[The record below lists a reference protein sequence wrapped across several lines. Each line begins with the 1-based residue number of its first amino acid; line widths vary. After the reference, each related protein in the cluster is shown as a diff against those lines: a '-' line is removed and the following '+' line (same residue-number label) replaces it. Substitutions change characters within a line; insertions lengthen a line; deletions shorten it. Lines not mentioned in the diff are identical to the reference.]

1 MFETG
6 KLHKFCR
13 TGNLEGVKVNIK
25 KGGNPNAVVNSRHSS
40 ENCTPFEI
48 ACWYGQFE
56 IVKYLVESVGV
67 DPAFRDSKCITY
79 AARGNNLELIKYL
92 ESKGDVN
99 MNRCEDLAIV
109 RSVECDSIDV
119 FNYMYHV
126 HDADPAAHNNHC
138 IKLACLNGNLELVNI
153 LLRDDRVNPSS
164 DGNVPIRR
172 AIKAKRFDIV
182 ETLIKSKNFTP
193 LFDSLFSKYLKDK
206 DQTIVWTLVFR
217 HVKDI
222 SQTNLK
228 YINNLRLASILIESN
243 SYKER
248 LEYLDGKKVKRYT
261 REELTSIL
269 RMM

>member
-6 KLHKFCR
+6 KLHKYCR
-13 TGNLEGVKVNIK
+13 TGNLEGVKSNIK
-25 KGGNPNAVVNSRHSS
+25 KGGNPTAVVSS
-40 ENCTPFEI
+40 KHVSDNCTPFEL

-109 RSVECDSIDV
+109 RACECDSVDI
-119 FNYMYHV
+119 FNYMYHM
-126 HDADPAAHNNHC
+126 HDADPAAHNNYC
-138 IKLACLNGNLELVNI
+138 IKLACLNGNINLVNI

-172 AIKAKRFDIV
+172 AVKAKRFDIV

-193 LFDSLFSKYLKDK
+193 LFDQFFNMYIKDK
-206 DQTIVWTLVFR
+206 DQAIIWTLIFR
-217 HVKDI
+217 NVKDLPPSSI
-222 SQTNLK
+222 K
-228 YINNLRLASILIESN
+228 FIKNLRLASIFIEAS
-243 SYKER
+243 SFEER
-248 LEYLDGKKVKRYT
+248 LEFLNGKKVKLYKRA
-261 REELTSIL
+261 ELNDIVK
-269 RMM
+269 MM